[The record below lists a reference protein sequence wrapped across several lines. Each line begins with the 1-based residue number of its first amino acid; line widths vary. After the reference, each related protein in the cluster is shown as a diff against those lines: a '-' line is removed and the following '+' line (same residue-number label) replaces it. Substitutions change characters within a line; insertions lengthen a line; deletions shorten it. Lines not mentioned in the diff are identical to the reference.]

1 MRDTL
6 NKYFKLDENN
16 TTVTTEAM
24 AGFTTFLAMVYI
36 TVLNPSMLSQTGM
49 DFGAVFVATCLA
61 AAIGSLV
68 MGLVGNFPIGLA
80 PGVGQNAIFTYGIVL
95 GMGHPWQTAL
105 GAVFISGLIFVLL
118 SITPL
123 REWLV
128 NSIPRNL
135 KLGISAGIGFFLA
148 FIAMRNAG
156 IVADNGATLVSLGAV
171 TDFGP
176 LMALLGFFL
185 IAALASRQVR
195 GAVVIGIFVT
205 AILGWL
211 TGAAEFRGIAAVP
224 PDITPVFLEMD
235 IVAALQL
242 SMVSVVLTL
251 LLVDVFD
258 TAGTLVG
265 VATRG
270 GLINEDGKLPR
281 LRGALFAD
289 SSATV
294 AGAALGTSS
303 ITSYIE
309 SAAGVEAGG
318 RSGLTA
324 IVIGLFFLVC
334 LFFAPLAESVPAYA
348 TAAALLFVAT
358 TMVSSLAQVQ
368 WTDITEAAPAAIT
381 AIAMPLAFSIADG
394 IGIGFIAYA
403 AIKALSGRWR
413 ETPVAVHVTAV
424 IFALKFAL
432 A

>member
-16 TTVTTEAM
+16 TTVITEAM

-224 PDITPVFLEMD
+224 PDISPVFLEMD

-318 RSGLTA
+318 RTGLTA
-324 IVIGLFFLVC
+324 IVIGLFFLAC

-358 TMVSSLAQVQ
+358 TMVSSLAQVR

-413 ETPVAVHVTAV
+413 ETPVAVRVTAV

>member
-156 IVADNGATLVSLGAV
+156 IVGAPS
-171 TDFGP
+171 
-176 LMALLGFFL
+176 
-185 IAALASRQVR
+185 Q
-195 GAVVIGIFVT
+195 
-205 AILGWL
+205 
-211 TGAAEFRGIAAVP
+211 
-224 PDITPVFLEMD
+224 
-235 IVAALQL
+235 
-242 SMVSVVLTL
+242 
-251 LLVDVFD
+251 
-258 TAGTLVG
+258 
-265 VATRG
+265 
-270 GLINEDGKLPR
+270 
-281 LRGALFAD
+281 
-289 SSATV
+289 
-294 AGAALGTSS
+294 
-303 ITSYIE
+303 
-309 SAAGVEAGG
+309 
-318 RSGLTA
+318 
-324 IVIGLFFLVC
+324 
-334 LFFAPLAESVPAYA
+334 
-348 TAAALLFVAT
+348 
-358 TMVSSLAQVQ
+358 
-368 WTDITEAAPAAIT
+368 
-381 AIAMPLAFSIADG
+381 AMRA
-394 IGIGFIAYA
+394 
-403 AIKALSGRWR
+403 
-413 ETPVAVHVTAV
+413 
-424 IFALKFAL
+424 
-432 A
+432 

>member
-16 TTVTTEAM
+16 TTVITEAM

-61 AAIGSLV
+61 AAIGSVV

-318 RSGLTA
+318 RTGLTA
-324 IVIGLFFLVC
+324 IVIGLFFLAC

-358 TMVSSLAQVQ
+358 TMVSSLAQVR

-413 ETPVAVHVTAV
+413 ETPVAVRVTAV